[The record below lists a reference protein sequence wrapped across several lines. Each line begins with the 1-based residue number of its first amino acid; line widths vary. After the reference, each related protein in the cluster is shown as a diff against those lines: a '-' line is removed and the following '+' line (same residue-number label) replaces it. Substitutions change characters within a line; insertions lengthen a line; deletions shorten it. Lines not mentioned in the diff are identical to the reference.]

1 MSDTP
6 RRKVYFASDMHL
18 GSPSQGDP
26 MERERRV
33 VRWLKSIR
41 EDAAML
47 ILVGD
52 IFDYWFEYKTV
63 APQGFVRLLGT
74 LAELSDAG
82 VEIHYFTGNHDIWL
96 FGYLEREIG
105 FTLHREAARM
115 ELLGK
120 SFFIAHGDEFET
132 ENKSYLFL
140 RKVFHARWAQKLYSL
155 LHPDLTVRFAQSW
168 SRHSRKKGTERYPIV
183 PYRGENEEYLTLFAK
198 SETKKL
204 GDEAPDFFIFG
215 HRHLLLDLMIT
226 RQTRVVILG
235 DWLHYYSYGEWDGKT
250 FVLNQFEEDKAS
262 PMY

>member
-33 VRWLKSIR
+33 VSWLKSIR

-82 VEIHYFTGNHDIWL
+82 VEIH
-96 FGYLEREIG
+96 
-105 FTLHREAARM
+105 
-115 ELLGK
+115 
-120 SFFIAHGDEFET
+120 
-132 ENKSYLFL
+132 
-140 RKVFHARWAQKLYSL
+140 
-155 LHPDLTVRFAQSW
+155 
-168 SRHSRKKGTERYPIV
+168 
-183 PYRGENEEYLTLFAK
+183 
-198 SETKKL
+198 
-204 GDEAPDFFIFG
+204 
-215 HRHLLLDLMIT
+215 
-226 RQTRVVILG
+226 
-235 DWLHYYSYGEWDGKT
+235 
-250 FVLNQFEEDKAS
+250 
-262 PMY
+262 